1 MIFYITY
8 GRIACL
14 MSRAWKTI
22 ALCVN
27 PEDTYIRAK
36 ACDGNTYILAE
47 ALADTVLGVLEHE
60 EGTPVYEVI
69 EKFTG
74 KDLEYKEYELML
86 KPGDKLFLYT
96 DGVAEA
102 TRKDNTLFGTG
113 RMIDALNINPDAD
126 PQELLTN
133 VRNAVDEF
141 VGGE

>member
-1 MIFYITY
+1 
-8 GRIACL
+8 
-14 MSRAWKTI
+14 
-22 ALCVN
+22 
-27 PEDTYIRAK
+27 
-36 ACDGNTYILAE
+36 
-47 ALADTVLGVLEHE
+47 
-60 EGTPVYEVI
+60 
-69 EKFTG
+69 
-74 KDLEYKEYELML
+74 ML

-141 VGGE
+141 VGESEQFDDLTMMCFEYKGGSGDQS